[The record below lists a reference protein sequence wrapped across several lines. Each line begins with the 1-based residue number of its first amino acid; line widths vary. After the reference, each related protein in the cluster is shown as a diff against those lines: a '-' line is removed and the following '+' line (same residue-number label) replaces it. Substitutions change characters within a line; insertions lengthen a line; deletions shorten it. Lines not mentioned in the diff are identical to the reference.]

1 MIGFES
7 GLGNFCRCLDAPGME
22 FAARPAKI
30 YSVVERIKIKMAE
43 NNSWAPSATKILI
56 ALLLSASKSMWA

>member
-1 MIGFES
+1 
-7 GLGNFCRCLDAPGME
+7 ME

-43 NNSWAPSATKILI
+43 NKQLGQVPLKTLI
-56 ALLLSASKSMWA
+56 ALCYCRYFKKHVGFD